1 MERMPQELA
10 FLSRFYLETS
20 YLPRPG
26 LLDKIL
32 ILCYNGMRL
41 LGTLEGV
48 ILFCM
53 LEGHESLA
61 EWWLLVDRSES
72 ESEATQSCPTLFYP
86 MDCSVP
92 SCLSMGFSR
101 QEYWSGLPFPTP
113 GDLPNPGIE
122 PGSPTLWADAL
133 PSEPPG
139 KFQMTEAKMTL
150 KSPAF
155 KPLYNGFL

>member
-26 LLDKIL
+26 LLYKIL

-61 EWWLLVDRSES
+61 E
-72 ESEATQSCPTLFYP
+72 
-86 MDCSVP
+86 
-92 SCLSMGFSR
+92 
-101 QEYWSGLPFPTP
+101 
-113 GDLPNPGIE
+113 
-122 PGSPTLWADAL
+122 
-133 PSEPPG
+133 
-139 KFQMTEAKMTL
+139 
-150 KSPAF
+150 
-155 KPLYNGFL
+155 